1 MKVLVFFLL
10 VSQFTF
16 GQFGLG
22 TIHGAIVDED
32 CEMIPWMRVQV
43 YSNDDKSVINDET
56 ESDFNG
62 RFMINGL
69 PVGTYNLVLTSDEEF
84 DTLSIANVQVESD
97 RITFLGEIKMS
108 TNKSFLGARIPEI
121 IPAPVQR
128 GFEDP
133 FGRFTII
140 KEEDLRKH

>member
-10 VSQFTF
+10 VSQFSF

-22 TIHGAIVDED
+22 TIHGTLINDDGEFTPF
-32 CEMIPWMRVQV
+32 IRVRA
-43 YSNDDKSVINDET
+43 YSNDDKSVIKDET
-56 ESDFNG
+56 ESDFDG

-69 PVGTYNLVLTSDEEF
+69 PEGTYNLVLSSDEEF
-84 DTLSIANVQVESD
+84 DTLSISNVQVESD
-97 RITFLGEIKMS
+97 RVTFLGEIKVS

-121 IPAPVQR
+121 IPPVQR